1 MARRMLY
8 CTWGTVLGQNII
20 VFRMTLTPGGMDGSG
35 WKLRRF
41 SINTTFDSIHL
52 AGFRERPISVPA
64 LAPGE
69 WMDSAENLGAFYLY
83 RIRLDELHF

>member
-1 MARRMLY
+1 MLTASCLRRGFRVKY
-8 CTWGTVLGQNII
+8 NCFPVL
-20 VFRMTLTPGGMDGSG
+20 TLTPGGDGRIRL
-35 WKLRRF
+35 KVA
-41 SINTTFDSIHL
+41 IDTTFDSIHL

-83 RIRLDELHF
+83 RIRLDELHFQG